1 MNKKIIL
8 SITLVSILACNTV
21 SASWSIKSLGTLGGA
36 YSGASD
42 INDSGQVVGHYEYY
56 PYFKGFITGIDG
68 EGMMNFAN
76 KWNYITNINNSGQVT
91 GIYDFNDDLNYHAF
105 ITGPNGVGVTDLG
118 TLGGTGSYGHGINNS
133 GQVVGNSFTAGDKYI
148 HAFMTGPN
156 GVGMTDL
163 GILDGNNRSAAIGIN
178 DSGQVVG
185 GYFNSNDGPGHAF
198 ITGPNGVG
206 MRNLGTLAGDDSSS
220 PAGINNSGQ
229 VAGYSYNA
237 NGSYPDGPYHAF
249 ITGPNG
255 IGMTSLG
262 AMGGDWSYAS
272 GINNLGQVVGVAGYN
287 PYASHANSFIYS
299 DGVMVNLSYLDAVIQ
314 AGWTGLYASAIN
326 DNGQIVGSGILNGVV
341 QAFLLSG
348 ADDEDFYRSYVPFP
362 IPLSPPPVPEPSTYA
377 MLLAGLGLLFF
388 RTKTELNS

>member
-1 MNKKIIL
+1 M
-8 SITLVSILACNTV
+8 
-21 SASWSIKSLGTLGGA
+21 
-36 YSGASD
+36 
-42 INDSGQVVGHYEYY
+42 VGYYEYF

-91 GIYDFNDDLNYHAF
+91 GIYDFNDDLKYHAF
-105 ITGPNGVGVTDLG
+105 IIGPNGVGVTDLG
-118 TLGGTGSYGHGINNS
+118 TLGGTGSYGFGINNS

-163 GILDGNNRSAAIGIN
+163 GTLDGNDRSAAIGIN
-178 DSGQVVG
+178 D
-185 GYFNSNDGPGHAF
+185 
-198 ITGPNGVG
+198 
-206 MRNLGTLAGDDSSS
+206 
-220 PAGINNSGQ
+220 SGQ

-341 QAFLLSG
+341 QAFLLSS

-388 RTKTELNS
+388 RTKTKLNS